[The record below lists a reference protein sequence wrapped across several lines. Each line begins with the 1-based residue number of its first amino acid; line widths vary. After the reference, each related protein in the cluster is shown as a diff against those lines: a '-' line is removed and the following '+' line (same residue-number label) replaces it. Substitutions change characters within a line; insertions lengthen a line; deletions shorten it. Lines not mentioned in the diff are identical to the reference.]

1 MKLDAELT
9 LDIDSIQNV
18 KTLCTKDLDAAL
30 QRINSVKRH
39 LNVLLAGKRISN
51 EQYKKAMNYLNMILS
66 KLNDNVYTIRKE
78 VEVKTAPTQLAK
90 KIQEMKPEDVL
101 V

>member
-9 LDIDSIQNV
+9 LDIESMQNI
-18 KTLCTKDLDAAL
+18 KTFTTKDLDAAL
-30 QRINSVKRH
+30 QRIQSVKRH
-39 LNVLLAGKRISN
+39 LNILLTGKRISD
-51 EQYKKAMNYLNMILS
+51 EQYKNAMNYLNMILS

-78 VEVKTAPTQLAK
+78 IEVWTTSAELAK

-101 V
+101 L

>member
-39 LNVLLAGKRISN
+39 LNVLLTGKRISN

-66 KLNDNVYTIRKE
+66 KLKDNVYTIRKE
-78 VEVKTAPTQLAK
+78 IEVKTAPTQLTK
-90 KIQEMKPEDVL
+90 RIQTMTPEDL
-101 V
+101 L

>member
-1 MKLDAELT
+1 MKLDSELT
-9 LDIDSIQNV
+9 LDIDSIQNI

-30 QRINSVKRH
+30 QRIQSVKRH
-39 LNVLLAGKRISN
+39 LNLLLTGKRISN
-51 EQYKKAMNYLNMILS
+51 EQYKKAMNYLNMISS

-78 VEVKTAPTQLAK
+78 IEVWTTSPQLAR
-90 KIQEMKPEDVL
+90 KIQEMKPEDLL

>member
-1 MKLDAELT
+1 MKLDADNT

-30 QRINSVKRH
+30 QRIQSVKKH
-39 LNVLLAGKRISN
+39 IDTIFLKNKISPDK
-51 EQYKKAMNYLNMILS
+51 YKKAINYLNMVSS
-66 KLNDNVYTIRKE
+66 KLTDNVYTVRKE
-78 VEVKTAPTQLAK
+78 IEVLTTSPQLAR